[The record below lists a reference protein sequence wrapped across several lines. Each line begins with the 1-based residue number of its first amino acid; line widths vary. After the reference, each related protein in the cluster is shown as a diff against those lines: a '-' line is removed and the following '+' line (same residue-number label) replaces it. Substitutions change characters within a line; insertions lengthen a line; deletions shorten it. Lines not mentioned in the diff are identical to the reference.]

1 MDVGYPCAHFGLARP
16 LYSRLRPDIR
26 DRQTDVRRQT
36 DARQKH
42 HLMPL
47 PIRGGGIITMIV
59 LIFICIRQVAAAY
72 ENIVDNTILQY
83 ITSQFLDLVQ
93 SLTRYD
99 KQQPKFCMVIKLA
112 ER

>member
-1 MDVGYPCAHFGLARP
+1 MPTLVLLGLSILDLGPIYAT
-16 LYSRLRPDIR
+16 
-26 DRQTDVRRQT
+26 DRQTSDV
-36 DARQKH
+36 RQKH